1 MPFSARAALGRGDT
15 ATAAQQLDL
24 AEGAARDG
32 LAEARALM
40 EALAPL
46 PLQGAALAGA
56 VERVAKEI
64 GSRLGFATSFEMYG
78 EARSLSRNTEVLLL
92 RAAQVALVNVG
103 RHSGARDAKVR
114 LFFGDGDATL
124 TVEDNGGGF
133 DPALAS
139 GFGLS
144 QLRARAGELG
154 GEVEVVSAPG
164 EGTVVRVWVPTGTDA
179 GLSAVPPA
187 GPPVPSALPVPPV
200 PSIPLHAEA
209 GPLPSLSARPPAAS
223 FPLHAEAGPLPSL
236 SARPPAASFPPHE
249 EARTLSSPPAGSFPS
264 PPAWLNG
271 GPSKVPVA

>member
-1 MPFSARAALGRGDT
+1 MERGDT

-46 PLQGAALAGA
+46 PLKGAALAGA

-64 GSRLGFATSFEMYG
+64 GSRLGFATSFEMCG

-154 GEVEVVSAPG
+154 GEVEVVSASG

-187 GPPVPSALPVPPV
+187 GPPVPSCPPVPP
-200 PSIPLHAEA
+200 IPLHPEAGPLSSPPGRPPAPSFPPHAEA
-209 GPLPSLSARPPAAS
+209 GPLPSP
-223 FPLHAEAGPLPSL
+223 

-249 EARTLSSPPAGSFPS
+249 GARSLSSPPAGSFPS
-264 PPAWLNG
+264 PPTWLNG